1 MLPVYLHEPVRLAL
15 AILSSLAVSAILIAV
30 VASLRRLLIVRQL
43 SFVLFVAA
51 VAAGLR
57 VFTLFTPGKY
67 ETFDHVLSWVLLFL
81 GSITIIRLA
90 GLLYFDLHLPHRGVR
105 LPNLLPVVTVGAAY
119 FIAAIVTFKL
129 SFPATPLSGL
139 VTGSAIT
146 SLVIGLALQPIL
158 GNIFAGVVIGL
169 EKPFRINDWIKFGD
183 IEGRVVSISWRT
195 THLRTRDSDNL
206 IIPNAK
212 LADDRILNYYYPH
225 PMHLERIVIGAHYKT
240 PPYRVRQALLAAA
253 AGVPGALE
261 KPTPDVYVLAFAE
274 SAINYEL
281 RVWIEDIAQKPRI
294 ASDIRGR
301 VWEEFARRGIVIPF
315 PIRTVELAPRAQ
327 RSKGAAV
334 PAAAARLFVAI
345 GPEAGDDLAIGAAR
359 VLVGRT
365 RTCDLSLSDSQA
377 SKEHIAIELQAEGFV
392 LTDLET
398 SNGTKVNGVKVDRT
412 VLQHMDRI
420 FIGDTVLVFEA
431 DGRD

>member
-1 MLPVYLHEPVRLAL
+1 MRLAL
-15 AILSSLAVSAILIAV
+15 AILSSVTAAAILIV
-30 VASLRRLLIVRQL
+30 IVASLRRLLIVRQL

-57 VFTLFTPGKY
+57 VFTLFTPGRF
-67 ETFDHVLSWVLLFL
+67 ETFDHALAWILLFL
-81 GSITIIRLA
+81 GSITVIRLA

-105 LPNLLPVVTVGAAY
+105 LPNLLPMVTVGAAY
-119 FIAAIVTFKL
+119 FVAAIVTFKI
-129 SFPATPLSGL
+129 SFPEQPLSGL

-169 EKPFRINDWIKFGD
+169 ERPYRINDWIKVGD

-195 THLRTRDSDNL
+195 TQLRTRESDNL

-212 LADDRILNYYYPH
+212 MADDRIINYYYPH
-225 PMHLERIVIGAHYKT
+225 PMHLEKVVVGAHYKA

-253 AGVPGALE
+253 AGVPGVLE
-261 KPTPDVYVLAFAE
+261 KPTPDVYMLAFE
-274 SAINYEL
+274 DSAINYEL
-281 RVWIEDIAQKPRI
+281 RVWIEDIGQKPRI
-294 ASDIRGR
+294 TSDIRIR
-301 VWEEFARRGIVIPF
+301 IWEEFGRRGIIIPF
-315 PIRTVELAPRAQ
+315 PIRTLEMAPRKH
-327 RSKGAAV
+327 REKGVAEP
-334 PAAAARLFVAI
+334 PASARLFVAL
-345 GPEAGDDLAIGAAR
+345 GQEAGSELAIGAAR
-359 VLVGRT
+359 VLIGRT
-365 RTCDLSLSDSQA
+365 RTCDLSLSDTQA
-377 SKEHIAIELQAEGFV
+377 SKEHIAIELQPEGFV

-398 SNGTKVNGVKVDRT
+398 SNGTKVNGEKVTRA

-420 FIGDTVLVFEA
+420 FIGDTVLVFES